1 MPYRVKTSKNF
12 DKFLAKHQDL
22 TPKILKSFREIAQD
36 PYNTPLD
43 IKKLKGEENK
53 YRLRLGKYRF
63 LYEIIEEQILI
74 YAYKADSR
82 GDVY

>member
-22 TPKILKSFREIAQD
+22 APKILKSFREIAQD
-36 PYNTPLD
+36 PYNNHLD

-63 LYEIIEEQILI
+63 FI
-74 YAYKADSR
+74 
-82 GDVY
+82 